1 MGYTSLLLKTGQTT
15 QYVAGDD
22 GGLEKGVARSFT
34 ILDTG
39 QYDLTTNITLN
50 GLTDVHSN
58 NCVQDNVTGL
68 MWSRYASASVGPD
81 GGKGSIGML
90 PWTTNGSGEGIFTY
104 VAAANTANLA
114 GHNDWRIPNL
124 YETVTIEEFLT
135 GTCLLTDIWQA
146 FWSSTTVPSAQAN
159 AYRFDMANFVKTD
172 IGIWCLLVRGDP
184 TAPPVGVN
192 TLRSLLGA
200 GY

>member
-1 MGYTSLLLKTGQTT
+1 MGYTSLLVKTGQTT

-22 GGLEKGVARSFT
+22 GGLEKGVAHSFT
-34 ILDTG
+34 VLDTG
-39 QYDLTTNITLN
+39 QYDLTTDITLN

-68 MWSRYASASVGPD
+68 MWSRYASASVGAD
-81 GGKGSIGML
+81 GGKGNIGML
-90 PWTTNGSGEGIFTY
+90 PWTTDVNGEGIFSY
-104 VAAANTANLA
+104 VAAANAASLA
-114 GHNDWRIPNL
+114 GHTDWRIPNL
-124 YETVTIEEFLT
+124 FEAITIFEMET

-146 FWSSTTVPSAQAN
+146 FWTSTSVPSVSSN
-159 AYRFDMANFVKTD
+159 AYKTGMVALDKTD
-172 IGIWCLLVRGDP
+172 IWEWCVLVRGTP
-184 TAPPVGVN
+184 TAPLVGVN